1 MTETNQT
8 DKPKETR
15 NKMQRAGENFLK
27 TNEYYHRDQRKC
39 WIYENGNKMLLKRTF
54 RELKEFLEIKNY
66 DGLNTKLIRR
76 VEG

>member
-1 MTETNQT
+1 
-8 DKPKETR
+8 
-15 NKMQRAGENFLK
+15 
-27 TNEYYHRDQRKC
+27 
-39 WIYENGNKMLLKRTF
+39 MLLKRTF